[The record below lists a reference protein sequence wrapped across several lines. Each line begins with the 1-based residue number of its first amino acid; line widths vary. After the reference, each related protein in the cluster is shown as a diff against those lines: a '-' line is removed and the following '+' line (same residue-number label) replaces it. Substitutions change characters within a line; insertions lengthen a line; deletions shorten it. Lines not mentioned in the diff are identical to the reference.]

1 MYKEIVEIL
10 KCPCC
15 GTDFELITEKEE
27 KEEIIEGQLICAK
40 NMLTGFLPA

>member
-1 MYKEIVEIL
+1 MYKEIIEIL

-27 KEEIIEGQLICAK
+27 NGEIIEGQLICAQ
-40 NMLTGFLPA
+40 NILIR